1 MSLNSCKVWFSK
13 MRLGEVLTEVLLNI
27 YALWVVTLCWL
38 VKSYRHFENTTGL
51 QTSITIN
58 KLIQH
63 NIPEDMNLQ
72 SKTSHR
78 IFSDDENSDVHM
90 SSYGNPPASE
100 VCTKTFLRNE
110 SGHLTQWS
118 NWLQNGWL
126 VFNSLL
132 GQGPPSLSS
141 EEFQR

>member
-1 MSLNSCKVWFSK
+1 MPCGLLHCVDWLKVTDILK
-13 MRLGEVLTEVLLNI
+13 
-27 YALWVVTLCWL
+27 TLQDF
-38 VKSYRHFENTTGL
+38 K
-51 QTSITIN
+51 TSITIN

-110 SGHLTQWS
+110 SGHLTQ
-118 NWLQNGWL
+118 
-126 VFNSLL
+126 
-132 GQGPPSLSS
+132 
-141 EEFQR
+141 